1 MKRQSVLRAAL
12 AATAVVIGL
21 VACESTPP
29 ANVVRLGAQ
38 LSGAAEV
45 PPKAVPGTGSAE
57 VNYNRDT
64 GMLSWRVSYSGL
76 TGPLTGAHFH
86 GPAGP
91 TANANIVVPIANAPS
106 PIAGEARITPA
117 QAGDLMAGLWYLN
130 LHTAANPPGEI
141 RGQVTLRR

>member
-1 MKRQSVLRAAL
+1 MNRQTLLRVSLATAAL
-12 AATAVVIGL
+12 AFGL
-21 VACESTPP
+21 AACESTPP
-29 ANVVRLGAQ
+29 ANVVRMGAT
-38 LSGAAEV
+38 LNGASEV

-64 GMLSWRVSYSGL
+64 GMLSWRVTYSGL

-91 TANANIVVPIANAPS
+91 TANAGIVVPFVNSPS
-106 PIAGEARITPA
+106 PLVGEAKITPT
-117 QAGDLMAGLWYLN
+117 QAGDLMAGLWYVN

-141 RGQVTLRR
+141 RGQVMLRR